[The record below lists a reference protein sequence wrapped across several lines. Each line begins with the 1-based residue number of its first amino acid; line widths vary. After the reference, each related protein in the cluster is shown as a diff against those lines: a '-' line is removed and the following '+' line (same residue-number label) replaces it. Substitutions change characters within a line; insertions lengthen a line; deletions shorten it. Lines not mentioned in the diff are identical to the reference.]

1 MHLQRIINI
10 KGLGSYRLIFLL
22 VHRLCHLLVGSDLT
36 RSVPILQPMHD
47 IVSPKFFPP
56 LFDRQEER
64 KRECGKFVLIC
75 STQLP
80 LFLLPNPTPP
90 WFSVLLGHP
99 EGSDHSGV
107 VQHCLEQYS
116 STTLQVFC
124 CIERWVVI
132 SRELPSLGEDL
143 GDWASVSGS
152 HRFVHMVT
160 QSHRGS
166 HSECY
171 SVVQIH

>member
-1 MHLQRIINI
+1 
-10 KGLGSYRLIFLL
+10 
-22 VHRLCHLLVGSDLT
+22 
-36 RSVPILQPMHD
+36 MHD

-56 LFDRQEER
+56 LFDWQEER

-75 STQLP
+75 STQFP

-99 EGSDHSGV
+99 EGSDHSGG
-107 VQHCLEQYS
+107 VQHCLEQYNS
-116 STTLQVFC
+116 ATLQVLC

-143 GDWASVSGS
+143 GDWANVSGS

-166 HSECY
+166 HSEALLCRAN
-171 SVVQIH
+171 SLEMCAQWVIVETPKSREVDNGRVRRSLREIMALG

>member
-1 MHLQRIINI
+1 M
-10 KGLGSYRLIFLL
+10 IFLL

-47 IVSPKFFPP
+47 IVSSKFFPP
-56 LFDRQEER
+56 LFDWQQGR

-75 STQLP
+75 STQVP

-90 WFSVLLGHP
+90 WFSVILGHL
-99 EGSDHSGV
+99 EGSDHSGG
-107 VQHCLEQYS
+107 VQDCLEQYS

-124 CIERWVVI
+124 CIERWVVVI

-143 GDWASVSGS
+143 GDWANVSGS